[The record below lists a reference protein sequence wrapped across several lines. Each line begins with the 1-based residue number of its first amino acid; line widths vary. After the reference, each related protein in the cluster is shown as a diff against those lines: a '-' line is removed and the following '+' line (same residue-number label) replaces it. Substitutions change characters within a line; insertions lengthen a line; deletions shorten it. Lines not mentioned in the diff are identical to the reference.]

1 MNLVLVDL
9 IQTFALNAV
18 KVKMTIK
25 PVKRVPLTKRVVIER
40 HDYGPLKGKAARWY
54 WACAVCGLVYVSKG
68 PANFCCGEHKGR
80 HWFKLGMKPKLD
92 AIGRVVDG
100 EFTRFKK

>member
-1 MNLVLVDL
+1 
-9 IQTFALNAV
+9 
-18 KVKMTIK
+18 MTIK
-25 PVKRVPLTKRVVIER
+25 SVKRVPLTKRIIIEK
-40 HDYGPLKGKAARWY
+40 HSHGPLKGKAARWY
-54 WACAVCGLVYVSKG
+54 WACAVCGLVYITKG
-68 PANFCCGEHKGR
+68 SANFCCGEHKGR